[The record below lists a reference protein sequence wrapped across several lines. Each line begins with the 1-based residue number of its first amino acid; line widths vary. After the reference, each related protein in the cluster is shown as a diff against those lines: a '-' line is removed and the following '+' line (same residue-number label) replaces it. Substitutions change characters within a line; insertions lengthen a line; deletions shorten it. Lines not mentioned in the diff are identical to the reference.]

1 MENNISKVID
11 SIDLKTAIAW
21 TTIITLVIDIITRFI
36 ANTVPTM
43 ATNGLFQSIVIFCFY
58 FILLKKI
65 LKANDKEQKLKFIL
79 LTGGTLSLISQL
91 ITLYDI
97 YGVIHSWGM
106 FASAAPAEEWGKY
119 MQKVTYP
126 KTILF
131 SILGGGLIIYF
142 FYLLSKYTYPELK
155 HTIRFLGIWSI
166 VCNWITSA
174 IITFVIVFLS
184 TEDTPINIESITK
197 WNINIFW
204 YIALFLL
211 YNKVGKV
218 TYEERMNQSL

>member
-1 MENNISKVID
+1 MENNISKIID
-11 SIDLKTAIAW
+11 GIDLKTAITW

-36 ANTVPTM
+36 ANTIPTM
-43 ATNGLFQSIVIFCFY
+43 AINGLFILVVNFCFY
-58 FILLKKI
+58 FILMKKI
-65 LKANDKEQKLKFIL
+65 LKANDKEQKIKFIL
-79 LTGGTLSLISQL
+79 LIGGTLSLISQL

-97 YGVIHSWGM
+97 YEVIHSWGM

-119 MQKVTYP
+119 MQEVTYP

-155 HTIRFLGIWSI
+155 HAISFLGIWSI
-166 VCNWITSA
+166 VCNWITST
-174 IITFVIVFLS
+174 IITIVIVFLS
-184 TEDTPINIESITK
+184 TDDTPINIESITK

-204 YIALFLL
+204 YIALILL
-211 YNKVGKV
+211 YNKVGKI
-218 TYEERMNQSL
+218 TYEERIDQGL

>member
-1 MENNISKVID
+1 MENNISKIID
-11 SIDLKTAIAW
+11 GIDLKTAITW

-36 ANTVPTM
+36 ANTIPTM
-43 ATNGLFQSIVIFCFY
+43 AINGLFILVVNFCFY
-58 FILLKKI
+58 FILMKKI
-65 LKANDKEQKLKFIL
+65 LKANDKEQKIKFIL
-79 LTGGTLSLISQL
+79 LIGGTLSLISQL

-97 YGVIHSWGM
+97 YEVIHSWGM

-119 MQKVTYP
+119 MQEVTYP

-155 HTIRFLGIWSI
+155 HAIRFLGIWSI
-166 VCNWITSA
+166 VCNWITST
-174 IITFVIVFLS
+174 IITIVIVFLS
-184 TEDTPINIESITK
+184 TDDTPINIESITK

-204 YIALFLL
+204 YIALILL
-211 YNKVGKV
+211 YNKVGKI
-218 TYEERMNQSL
+218 TYEERIDQGL

>member
-1 MENNISKVID
+1 MENSISKFID
-11 SIDLKTAIAW
+11 SIDLRTAIIW
-21 TTIITLVIDIITRFI
+21 TIIISLITDIISRSTTN
-36 ANTVPTM
+36 AVPTM
-43 ATNGLFQSIVIFCFY
+43 AINGIFLLIVNLCFY
-58 FILLKKI
+58 FILLKKT
-65 LKANDKEQKLKFIL
+65 LKAGDKEPKLKLIL
-79 LTGGTLSLISQL
+79 LIGSSLLL
-91 ITLYDI
+91 ITQFIILYDI
-97 YGVIHSWGM
+97 YEVIHSSWGI

-119 MQKVTYP
+119 IQEVTYP

-155 HTIRFLGIWSI
+155 HAIRFLGIWSI
-166 VCNWITSA
+166 VCNWITSIIIA
-174 IITFVIVFLS
+174 IVIVFLS

-197 WNINIFW
+197 WNINVFW

-218 TYEERMNQSL
+218 TYEERMN